1 MRAYI
6 LIKQLLEN
14 RFRWL
19 SITVW
24 LLTLAFVLVFAV
36 ETAEAASKPIG
47 FAELALYRSA
57 DRTQLLTQGAKRE
70 GQLTFYNSLTSLAAA
85 AQAFEKK
92 YPFIKVSIWRSDS
105 TMLIKRVT
113 EEHASGRLLA
123 DVVETSGAAMAL
135 LHRTGVF
142 QEYYSPEV
150 SAYSDEVKA
159 KGRSGVYYLADREN
173 YTSLGFNTNLITP
186 AEAPKTYKDLLDPKW
201 KGRMSL
207 AGTSTGVHWVGNVL
221 NVMGREYLDKFAA
234 QDVNVQNMAAV
245 ALAGLVVSGE
255 VPLSPTTQDSNIFT
269 ARKTGAPVEWRPLE
283 PVVANLGSAGMTTK
297 TPHPHAAL
305 LFLDYLLSKEGQKV
319 LIEQG
324 LSTPRE
330 DIGSLEHKFKKTYLE
345 SKYSLEEFDKKFNE
359 WEQLLRQLF
368 LRKR

>member
-1 MRAYI
+1 MRNI
-6 LIKQLLEN
+6 LITKLPEN
-14 RFRWL
+14 RWISRF
-19 SITVW
+19 SISW
-24 LLTLAFVLVFAV
+24 LLTLAFVFLFAV
-36 ETAEAASKPIG
+36 EIAQAASKPLG
-47 FAELALYRSA
+47 LAELALYRSP
-57 DRTQLLTQGAKRE
+57 DRTQLLIQGAKRE
-70 GQLTFYNSLTSLAAA
+70 GQLTFYNSLTSLAAG

-123 DVVETSGAAMAL
+123 DVVETSGGAMAV
-135 LHRTGVF
+135 LHKTGVF
-142 QEYYSPEV
+142 QEYYSPEMG
-150 SAYSDEVKA
+150 AYTDEVKA
-159 KGRSGVYYLADREN
+159 KGKSGVYYLADREN
-173 YTSLGFNTNLITP
+173 YTSLGFNTNLIAP

-207 AGTSTGVHWVGNVL
+207 VGTSTGVHWVGNVL

-234 QDVNVQNMAAV
+234 QDVNLQNMSAV
-245 ALAGLVVSGE
+245 AMAGLVVSGE

-283 PVVANLGSAGMTTK
+283 PVVANLGSAGMAAK
-297 TPHPHAAL
+297 APHPHAAL

>member
-1 MRAYI
+1 
-6 LIKQLLEN
+6 LTTKLLEN
-14 RFRWL
+14 RLRSQVL
-19 SITVW
+19 IGW
-24 LLTLAFVLVFAV
+24 LLALAFVLVFAAD
-36 ETAEAASKPIG
+36 TAEAASKPVAI
-47 FAELALYRSA
+47 AELALYRSA
-57 DRTQLLTQGAKRE
+57 DRTQVLMEGARRE

-92 YPFIKVSIWRSDS
+92 YPFIKISVWRSDS
-105 TMLIKRVT
+105 TTLIKRVT
-113 EEHASGRLLA
+113 EEHASGRFLA

-135 LHRTGVF
+135 LYKAGVF
-142 QEYYSPEV
+142 QEYYSPELV
-150 SAYSDEVKA
+150 AYGDEVKA
-159 KGRSGVYYLADREN
+159 KGKSGVYYLADREN
-173 YTSLGFNTNLITP
+173 YTSLGFNTKLISP

-201 KGRMSL
+201 KGKMSL

-234 QDVNVQNMAAV
+234 QDVKLQNMSAV

-269 ARKTGAPVEWRPLE
+269 ARKSGAPVEWRPLE
-283 PVVANLGSAGMTTK
+283 PVVANLGSAGMTAK
-297 TPHPHAAL
+297 APHPHAAL

-319 LIEQG
+319 LIDQG

-330 DIGSLEHKFKKTYLE
+330 DVGSLEHKFNKTYLE